1 MGSGL
6 STLTASVR
14 SKEAVVEDVTLQVRP
29 PLHKFNLEAIIHKEL
44 NLACRSGEQSQ
55 KINLA
60 SVTSEAKKSKHL

>member
-29 PLHKFNLEAIIHKEL
+29 PFTQVQFLEAIIHKRIEF
-44 NLACRSGEQSQ
+44 GM
-55 KINLA
+55 
-60 SVTSEAKKSKHL
+60 

>member
-29 PLHKFNLEAIIHKEL
+29 PFTQVQFLETIIHKES
-44 NLACRSGEQSQ
+44 NLACRSEDATPTEAASSQ
-55 KINLA
+55 K
-60 SVTSEAKKSKHL
+60 